1 MLHRRGLLV
10 AAWLLLAA
18 PLGAASLPSGVP
30 AQPAEPVTDLVG
42 SISPGA
48 QQQLNALLRQR
59 WREGRGQV
67 GVLILPSLEGR
78 PIEDVGIAV
87 ARSWGL
93 GGAESD
99 DGVLLLIAPNEREIG
114 IEVGQKN
121 EAWLTDIAS
130 SWIIDERMAPRL
142 RKGDFDGAVQ
152 AGVAGIL
159 EALEG
164 KAAEPTA
171 PMARHDPFEIP
182 WGKVALFAAFFL
194 LWTLFQIPSAK
205 AAAHP
210 LGLHRNP
217 WFWGFLLFYSLFKLL
232 IQALSRGGGRGGWSG
247 GGGGGYGGG
256 GGGYSGGGASGRW

>member
-1 MLHRRGLLV
+1 MTRARGLLA

-18 PLGAASLPSGVP
+18 PVGAAGLPAGVP
-30 AQPAEPVTDLVG
+30 AQPVEPVTDLVG
-42 SISPGA
+42 RVSPDVER
-48 QQQLNALLRQR
+48 QLNALLRQR
-59 WREGRGQV
+59 WQAGGGQV
-67 GVLILPSLEGR
+67 GVLILPSLEER
-78 PIEDVGIAV
+78 PIEDVSLAV
-87 ARSWGL
+87 ARAWGL

-99 DGVLLLIAPNEREIG
+99 DGVLLLIAPNERQLR

-121 EAWLTDIAS
+121 EGWLTDAVS
-130 SWIIDERMAPRL
+130 KRIIEDRMAPRL
-142 RKGDFDGAVQ
+142 RQGDFDGALQ
-152 AGVAGIL
+152 AGVAGIQ

-164 KAAEPTA
+164 KAAEPTS